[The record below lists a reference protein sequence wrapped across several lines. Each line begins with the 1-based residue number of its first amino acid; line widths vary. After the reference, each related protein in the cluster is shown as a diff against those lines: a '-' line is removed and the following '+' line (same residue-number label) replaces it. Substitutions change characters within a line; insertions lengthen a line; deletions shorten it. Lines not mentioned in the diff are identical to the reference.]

1 MTLKILQ
8 ILENFE
14 IFNIK
19 NKFGALIENGQIW
32 KELFVG
38 FFFFLQM
45 MNKCSYGIN
54 KAPDGNVSLNPMFW
68 LPTNPRSII

>member
-32 KELFVG
+32 KELLVFF
-38 FFFFLQM
+38 FFFFLQL
-45 MNKCSYGIN
+45 MNKCSYGIKN
-54 KAPDGNVSLNPMFW
+54 APDGSVSLNPMF
-68 LPTNPRSII
+68 

>member
-19 NKFGALIENGQIW
+19 NKFGALIWTNLERIISV
-32 KELFVG
+32 FI
-38 FFFFLQM
+38 FLQL

-54 KAPDGNVSLNPMFW
+54 KAPDGNLSLNPMF
-68 LPTNPRSII
+68 

>member
-8 ILENFE
+8 ILEDFE

-19 NKFGALIENGQIW
+19 NKFGALIENVQIW
-32 KELFVG
+32 KELLVCVCV
-38 FFFFLQM
+38 FLQL

-54 KAPDGNVSLNPMFW
+54 KAPDGNLGLNSMF
-68 LPTNPRSII
+68 

>member
-19 NKFGALIENGQIW
+19 NKFGALIWTNLERIISV
-32 KELFVG
+32 FI
-38 FFFFLQM
+38 FLQL

-54 KAPDGNVSLNPMFW
+54 KAPDGNLSLNPVFW

>member
-8 ILENFE
+8 VLENFE

-38 FFFFLQM
+38 FFFLQL

>member
-1 MTLKILQ
+1 MTLKILR

-54 KAPDGNVSLNPMFW
+54 KAPDGNVSLNPMF
-68 LPTNPRSII
+68 